1 MQRPAERFSAVGRSA
16 GYGGMKML
24 SVHKPFFLF
33 CSVRFFFRPRQA
45 RAKHVHNRSD
55 MILSFLSSF
64 LIRRILSCG
73 LEGVDI
79 VVRNRRRS

>member
-1 MQRPAERFSAVGRSA
+1 
-16 GYGGMKML
+16 MKML

-64 LIRRILSCG
+64 LIRRILSCR
-73 LEGVDI
+73 LRGVGI
-79 VVRNRRRS
+79 AVRNLRRNSICLNLFCCV